1 MEKDP
6 PSGRADTIVQRGDRY
21 LDMRPLLSVIIP
33 AYNCKDLLDDSA
45 GSVLNLLIFQAFQ
58 DVRMASSLVR
68 STIQTLGIPRVFAFG
83 GWLDLVG
90 SGWMNPRTHDAP
102 KPLKLQH
109 YILRDFSNYR
119 FKGLKKQVMVFILL
133 NGYTDKKHIN
143 RDMWRIYSGIQ
154 QRIPELHI
162 RAAFR
167 A

>member
-1 MEKDP
+1 MK
-6 PSGRADTIVQRGDRY
+6 GD
-21 LDMRPLLSVIIP
+21 
-33 AYNCKDLLDDSA
+33 
-45 GSVLNLLIFQAFQ
+45 GVLNLLIFQAFQ

-68 STIQTLGIPRVFAFG
+68 STIQTLGIPRVFAFFG
-83 GWLDLVG
+83 VVG
-90 SGWMNPRTHDAP
+90 FGRTHNAP
-102 KPLKLQH
+102 NALKLQH